1 MKKLLALQG
10 LRALAAAMVV
20 QIHGVDN
27 YVLKALNRGADD
39 PGMGRGFGGLGVQL
53 FFCISGYIILKSAE
67 NLPANL
73 PAALNFIK
81 RRLIRVVPI
90 YWLVTFFYIVKFHLE
105 GHPALP
111 ADIWKSLLFIPFT
124 NDSGLMRPVLG
135 VAWTLSY
142 EMFFYAL
149 MAVAVAMFARW
160 RVVMVITALLSL
172 TLMGQLLDMP
182 PNPIRVTSLL
192 LLANHWLLFF
202 VVGLVV
208 ARLPSH
214 LPMPQLA
221 WQPAFALAAATI
233 AGHMVL
239 SQNIAWYAMHADWM
253 ALGACGLAV
262 LVATNTRDVA
272 PGRTSIWSNWLVKA
286 GDGSYST
293 YLVHGTILGF
303 AARQVGK
310 VTTQDWS
317 MSFSF
322 AMVLVCSA
330 VGYLVYKFI
339 ETPMINTLT
348 KMFVT
353 KGQALGSRQG

>member
-67 NLPANL
+67 NLPANV

-105 GHPALP
+105 GHPAMP
-111 ADIWKSLLFIPFT
+111 ADVFRSFLFIPFT

-135 VAWTLSY
+135 VAWTLNY

-149 MAVAVAMFARW
+149 MAVAVALFARW
-160 RVVMVITALLSL
+160 RVVMVITGLLSL
-172 TLMGQLLDMP
+172 TLVGQLLDLP
-182 PNPIRVTSLL
+182 PNPIRVTTWL
-192 LLANHWLLFF
+192 LLANNWLLFF

-208 ARLPSH
+208 ARLPSYVS
-214 LPMPQLA
+214 MPHLA
-221 WQPAFALAAATI
+221 WQSAFALAAATI
-233 AGHMVL
+233 ATHMVL
-239 SQNIAWYAMHADWM
+239 SQSFAWYASHADWM
-253 ALGACGLAV
+253 AMGACGLAV
-262 LVATNTRDVA
+262 LTATNTRDLA
-272 PGRTSIWSNWLVKA
+272 HGPNTWSDWLVKA

-303 AARQVGK
+303 TARLVGK
-310 VTTQDWS
+310 YTTEDWS
-317 MSFSF
+317 MPFSF
-322 AMVLVCSA
+322 AMVLVCSIA
-330 VGYLVYKFI
+330 GYQVFKFI
-339 ETPMINTLT
+339 EMPLINKLNGIFAN
-348 KMFVT
+348 KKANASVR
-353 KGQALGSRQG
+353 SH